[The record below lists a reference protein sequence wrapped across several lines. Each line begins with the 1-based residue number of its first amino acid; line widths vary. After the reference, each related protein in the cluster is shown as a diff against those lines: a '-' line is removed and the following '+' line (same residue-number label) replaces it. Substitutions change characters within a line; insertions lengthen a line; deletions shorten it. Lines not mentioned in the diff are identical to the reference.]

1 MPRLSP
7 NHLGWGLKATA
18 TVIHMRDRKEF
29 DMRGNMALYGQGVA
43 IVGSSRPTQRGIAIA
58 RSLGEQLAAAN
69 VLHVSGLAKGIDTA
83 GHFGALSAGGT
94 SLMVLPH
101 GIAYQPER
109 RPSCLRPYYRQE
121 AAAARYLEISEFPE
135 VVPFAGWRAIRRNQ
149 TIVDF
154 SYAVIVVE
162 TAPFQKAVNRRSG
175 TFQTARLA
183 MAANVPCFCV
193 APEVLFAEG
202 PVPSSNGNA
211 ELIDAG
217 AEVLPAWGVA
227 ALLPFL
233 VSSRWHLHGVLGHRD
248 VDVAKTKKHS
258 LRRA

>member
-7 NHLGWGLKATA
+7 NHLGWGLTATA
-18 TVIHMRDRKEF
+18 TVIYMRDRKEF
-29 DMRGNMALYGQGVA
+29 DMRGNTGLYGQGVA
-43 IVGSSRPTQRGIAIA
+43 IVGSSRPSKRGIDIA
-58 RSLGEQLAAAN
+58 RSFGEQLAASA

-83 GHFGALSAGGT
+83 GHFGALSKGGT

-109 RPSCLRPYYRQE
+109 RPSCLRPYYQHDG
-121 AAAARYLEISEFPE
+121 ATAQYLEISEFAAD
-135 VVPFAGWRAIRRNQ
+135 VPFAGWRAIRRNQ
-149 TIVDF
+149 TIVDL

-162 TAPFQKAVNRRSG
+162 TMPFQKAVNRRSG
-175 TFQTARLA
+175 TFQTARMA
-183 MAANVPCFCV
+183 IAANVPCFCV
-193 APEVLFAEG
+193 APEVLFPDG

-211 ELIDAG
+211 ALIGEG
-217 AEVLPAWGVA
+217 AAVLPAWGVA

-233 VSSRWHLHGVLGHRD
+233 TSSRWHLNCALGHRH
-248 VDVAKTKKHS
+248 VNPAKTEKHS